1 MNTVTF
7 VTKQI
12 KHIIMEREE
21 VFVMY
26 LISVYFDET
35 TEKRINGYMKQIEK
49 ATGNTLMTQ
58 GNIPPHITVA
68 AFQTESEDDARE
80 IFLRKKEE
88 LESGKIQWVSVGS
101 FLPGV
106 IYITPVLNEYLHHL
120 VETYYKEITGREG
133 VKIDHRYMP
142 FSWLPHSTLAKHL
155 SKEQLTIAF
164 EVMQKQFT
172 PLEGKV
178 TKIGLSKTKPYED
191 LEIIDLINKK
201 IK

>member
-1 MNTVTF
+1 
-7 VTKQI
+7 
-12 KHIIMEREE
+12 
-21 VFVMY
+21 MY

-35 TEKRINGYMKQIEK
+35 TEKRISGYMKQIEK

-68 AFQTESEDDARE
+68 AFQTEFEDDARE

-88 LESGKIQWVSVGS
+88 LESGKIQWVSVGT

-106 IYITPVLNEYLHHL
+106 IYITPILNEYLHHL

-164 EVMQKQFT
+164 EVMQKQFA

-178 TKIGLSKTKPYED
+178 TKIGLSKTNPYED
-191 LEIIDLINKK
+191 LEIVDLK
-201 IK
+201 

>member
-1 MNTVTF
+1 
-7 VTKQI
+7 
-12 KHIIMEREE
+12 
-21 VFVMY
+21 MY

-164 EVMQKQFT
+164 EVMQKQFV

-178 TKIGLSKTKPYED
+178 TKICLSKTNPYED
-191 LEIIDLINKK
+191 LEIVDLR
-201 IK
+201 